1 MVVRGGMQQ
10 KMPPRASS
18 FHKLMACRC
27 LLLYFFWFHTG
38 KVVFGAEFT
47 FCGYLHHSINKS
59 HHHIEPGPGPCSLN
73 VSINQAGL
81 RIKARLIENGP
92 PICTED
98 IATTT
103 PDGLSDVCITWKGH
117 VGKLFITRGDVVK
130 SYSTAMSTNWKCCQ
144 NFILTGSTSS
154 NNSPLL
160 NDIIYI
166 NGSHFSP
173 VHIENASY
181 LEFTGSEGAC
191 ETPWSDCIKQ
201 NDKLTQLTTQSTFTL
216 TDARY
221 AVLIVN
227 GILEECNASISV
239 NLGSDLRKVLMN
251 MNFPEDSKTF
261 VTPNVK
267 AAVIKVNQR
276 SNFEFGVTA
285 NFSWVDPDDQ
295 PMIAAVQVTLT
306 YQLRTSPKVVVTQFM
321 NKTSFQ
327 GEERSPVSP
336 NIIVKV
342 GNLSI
347 DDLTSPLTLT
357 FHGVSRWEPNP
368 TLCRFLD
375 SGQTVNLNGCNS
387 QTGNNNITCKCDHLG
402 FFFAVT
408 LESKDIFDI
417 DFGQNDD
424 LIKVT
429 TWSNH
434 STNVSVTTPEAH
446 IPCET
451 YPESTTSISSSPGW
465 KQSCSYLQHS
475 LTVRDGNESPS
486 GAVTKVTSL
495 IQRCFGQI
503 STISSIISYL
513 ENIFMEIHFEGE
525 SEVGETEY
533 IAFYILKINTENFT
547 GVEFPNPDTRNLSTL
562 DPAIKIELPPTLLHN
577 SSNHFNTTTSRII
590 FTIYK
595 NTSLFQGHNNSTVLN
610 NLVVGIKVVNVTIKN
625 LKYPVI
631 IEFQNV
637 SLPNQ
642 SVGKCVFWD
651 FKTGSTSSGDWS
663 EAGCTTETEF
673 NNITCKCDHLTHFAV
688 LLGHGSDSTSP
699 SALANHYIALIA
711 CGAFI
716 IFVVVTI
723 YCNKNIRKLS
733 QRSVK
738 QAAGS
743 RSNTME
749 TQ

>member
-1 MVVRGGMQQ
+1 MSRRARARVAGRGGLWIGCSSGCSSFRGGMQQ

-239 NLGSDLRKVLMN
+239 NLGSDLHKVLMN

-276 SNFEFGVTA
+276 SYFEFGVTA
-285 NFSWVDPDDQ
+285 NFSWFCKDIMRELCNLLQPDLQ
-295 PMIAAVQVTLT
+295 PQTRLRTALTVTSKVTLALNFYATGSFRAATADISNISQFAAQSSILQVTELCCHEACHHLELAVLKPKMSLSLIT
-306 YQLRTSPKVVVTQFM
+306 RISEICPYLESTS
-321 NKTSFQ
+321 S
-327 GEERSPVSP
+327 RACSS
-336 NIIVKV
+336 
-342 GNLSI
+342 
-347 DDLTSPLTLT
+347 
-357 FHGVSRWEPNP
+357 VSRLRPP
-368 TLCRFLD
+368 M
-375 SGQTVNLNGCNS
+375 NS
-387 QTGNNNITCKCDHLG
+387 FPSSDP
-402 FFFAVT
+402 FA
-408 LESKDIFDI
+408 S
-417 DFGQNDD
+417 
-424 LIKVT
+424 
-429 TWSNH
+429 WSRM
-434 STNVSVTTPEAH
+434 S
-446 IPCET
+446 
-451 YPESTTSISSSPGW
+451 SI
-465 KQSCSYLQHS
+465 SCSYDMSLVLAGASKS
-475 LTVRDGNESPS
+475 LTR
-486 GAVTKVTSL
+486 
-495 IQRCFGQI
+495 R
-503 STISSIISYL
+503 
-513 ENIFMEIHFEGE
+513 
-525 SEVGETEY
+525 
-533 IAFYILKINTENFT
+533 
-547 GVEFPNPDTRNLSTL
+547 
-562 DPAIKIELPPTLLHN
+562 
-577 SSNHFNTTTSRII
+577 
-590 FTIYK
+590 
-595 NTSLFQGHNNSTVLN
+595 
-610 NLVVGIKVVNVTIKN
+610 
-625 LKYPVI
+625 
-631 IEFQNV
+631 
-637 SLPNQ
+637 
-642 SVGKCVFWD
+642 
-651 FKTGSTSSGDWS
+651 
-663 EAGCTTETEF
+663 
-673 NNITCKCDHLTHFAV
+673 
-688 LLGHGSDSTSP
+688 
-699 SALANHYIALIA
+699 
-711 CGAFI
+711 
-716 IFVVVTI
+716 
-723 YCNKNIRKLS
+723 
-733 QRSVK
+733 
-738 QAAGS
+738 
-743 RSNTME
+743 
-749 TQ
+749 

>member
-285 NFSWVDPDDQ
+285 NFSWVLCLPFS
-295 PMIAAVQVTLT
+295 AELCCHEACHHLELAVLK
-306 YQLRTSPKVVVTQFM
+306 P
-321 NKTSFQ
+321 KTS
-327 GEERSPVSP
+327 
-336 NIIVKV
+336 
-342 GNLSI
+342 L
-347 DDLTSPLTLT
+347 
-357 FHGVSRWEPNP
+357 
-368 TLCRFLD
+368 
-375 SGQTVNLNGCNS
+375 
-387 QTGNNNITCKCDHLG
+387 
-402 FFFAVT
+402 
-408 LESKDIFDI
+408 
-417 DFGQNDD
+417 
-424 LIKVT
+424 
-429 TWSNH
+429 
-434 STNVSVTTPEAH
+434 
-446 IPCET
+446 
-451 YPESTTSISSSPGW
+451 
-465 KQSCSYLQHS
+465 
-475 LTVRDGNESPS
+475 
-486 GAVTKVTSL
+486 SL
-495 IQRCFGQI
+495 ITRI
-503 STISSIISYL
+503 SEICPYL
-513 ENIFMEIHFEGE
+513 E
-525 SEVGETEY
+525 
-533 IAFYILKINTENFT
+533 
-547 GVEFPNPDTRNLSTL
+547 
-562 DPAIKIELPPTLLHN
+562 
-577 SSNHFNTTTSRII
+577 
-590 FTIYK
+590 
-595 NTSLFQGHNNSTVLN
+595 
-610 NLVVGIKVVNVTIKN
+610 
-625 LKYPVI
+625 
-631 IEFQNV
+631 
-637 SLPNQ
+637 
-642 SVGKCVFWD
+642 
-651 FKTGSTSSGDWS
+651 STSSSACSSVSRLRPPMNSFPSSDPFASWPRMS
-663 EAGCTTETEF
+663 LISYSYDMSLVLAGARKSLTRRTHMALRVPQ
-673 NNITCKCDHLTHFAV
+673 NNPKIFRNCKGFHSLNVQLVCDHIMAV
-688 LLGHGSDSTSP
+688 DACCHIAHDMRHHSWICTSLWEST
-699 SALANHYIALIA
+699 IA
-711 CGAFI
+711 CTLAMIGSMVFTELS
-716 IFVVVTI
+716 TI
-723 YCNKNIRKLS
+723 QEADSFTLLTTCDRLSGILPISRNIW
-733 QRSVK
+733 
-738 QAAGS
+738 
-743 RSNTME
+743 E
-749 TQ
+749 C